1 MDTSAVLNPWAS
13 EQRPLGPYGLLIQQA
28 ELSGHL
34 KKRRERDIAMATDL
48 VREKSPSLQLFQV
61 LRQITAQRKQLD
73 KVNIEVQCRQQ
84 DQETNDITDLGILEK
99 RIKQLNELSQHLQT
113 VMQHKAQLKS
123 RLQKPFVG
131 EYLHIAAQ
139 YQRCVSE
146 VFPMLA
152 PILSDLQTNLD
163 NIHWASR
170 FSMDDGHIDQTLDE
184 LTASLAQVETGL
196 QSLVQLRESVS
207 QMHHTSRSQQ
217 GTRRPDSKGR

>member
-1 MDTSAVLNPWAS
+1 MDTSTVSNPWAS
-13 EQRPLGPYGLLIQQA
+13 DQRSQGPYGLLIQQA

-34 KKRRERDIAMATDL
+34 KKRRDRDIAMATDHA
-48 VREKSPSLQLFQV
+48 REQSPSLQLFQV
-61 LRQITAQRKQLD
+61 LRQITAQRKELD
-73 KVNIEVQCRQQ
+73 KVNVEVQCRLQ
-84 DQETNDITDLGILEK
+84 DQETNDITDLSTLEN
-99 RIKQLNELSQHLQT
+99 RIKQLNELSQHLQA
-113 VMQHKAQLKS
+113 VMQHKSHLKS

-163 NIHWASR
+163 NIHWAST
-170 FSMDDGHIDQTLDE
+170 FSMDNGHMDRTLDD
-184 LTASLAQVETGL
+184 LTASLARLQTGL
-196 QSLVQLRESVS
+196 QSLVQLRGSVS

-217 GTRRPDSKGR
+217 PTGRPVS